1 MKKHISLILLASMAV
16 TLFTGCREIPDT
28 SAELQKDQEQMLQT
42 AERDRDDSALLAA
55 LKVPERFTGEWEGV
69 NGLVQ
74 VTADAE
80 IILPDT
86 DEIPTGSV
94 IRRDFTQEDLD
105 TFLRVFMKGQPFYEE
120 VSITR
125 QEALAEL
132 EKYQA
137 MERGDIP
144 IPDGADAIPGK
155 LSDIIAYYTE
165 LAGTAPNEGELRPA
179 SSSFTSDGTVENMSG
194 WSEADGRKT
203 HLWVQ
208 NFPGAWDSAVWYVQD
223 YGDVNNSYCQQYSAV
238 PEDIAEEPT
247 QPDISEEEAVEIG
260 NALLAELGFKDLV
273 CDRITPVYF
282 ADAMWLQSVII
293 PGNTVWDSASHWQDL
308 DRAILD
314 TGYQMQYVRSLNG
327 FPIGYT
333 GIKGTYVEEGNEMSV
348 WAYESI
354 EVCVAKDGVV
364 YFKWT
369 APTEEPIIELDDTQL
384 MSFDEISSVFE
395 RMIMVRYSYAQTIN
409 DNGSDGHLSIN
420 ISKVR
425 LNLMRVRAKNN
436 NDMGLVIPVWDYYG
450 SEGPIEETIVLTINA
465 IDGSMVSRELGY

>member
-28 SAELQKDQEQMLQT
+28 PAEMQKDQEQMLQT
-42 AERDRDDSALLAA
+42 AEQGRNNSALLAA

-69 NGLVQ
+69 NGLVH

-165 LAGTAPNEGELRPA
+165 LAGTALNEGELRPA

-194 WSEADGRKT
+194 WSEVDGRKT

-223 YGDVNNSYCQQYSAV
+223 YGDVNNSYCQLYSAV
-238 PEDIAEEPT
+238 PDDIAEKPP
-247 QPDISEEEAVEIG
+247 QPEISEEEAVEMG

-273 CDRITPVYF
+273 CDQITPVYF
-282 ADAMWLQSVII
+282 ADAVRLQSASMPVDA
-293 PGNTVWDSASHWQDL
+293 GGVSASHGD
-308 DRAILD
+308 DPERAVTD
-314 TGYQMQYVRSLNG
+314 MGYQMQYVRSLNG

-333 GIKGTYVEEGNEMSV
+333 GINGVNVEEGNELSV
-348 WAYESI
+348 WPYETI

-384 MSFDEISSVFE
+384 MNFDEISSVFE
-395 RMIMVRYSYAQTIN
+395 RMIMVRHSYAQTIN

-450 SEGPIEETIVLTINA
+450 SEEPIEETIVLTINA

>member
-16 TLFTGCREIPDT
+16 TLFTGCRETPDAT
-28 SAELQKDQEQMLQT
+28 AELQKDQEQMLQT
-42 AERDRDDSALLAA
+42 AEQGRDNSALLAA
-55 LKVPERFTGEWEGV
+55 LDVPERFTGEWEGV
-69 NGLVQ
+69 NGLVH

-86 DEIPTGSV
+86 DAIPTGSV

-120 VSITR
+120 VIMTK
-125 QEALAEL
+125 QEALAKL
-132 EKYQA
+132 EEYRA

-144 IPDGADAIPGK
+144 LSGDTTDEK
-155 LSDIIAYYTE
+155 LSDVIAYYTE
-165 LAGTAPNEGELRPA
+165 LASTAPDEGELRPA
-179 SSSFTSDGTVENMSG
+179 ATSFTSDGTVENMSG
-194 WSEADGRKT
+194 WSEIDGRKT

-223 YGDVNNSYCQQYSAV
+223 YGDVNNSYCQPYSAV
-238 PEDIAEEPT
+238 PDDIAKEPP
-247 QPDISEEEAVEIG
+247 QPDISEEEAVKMG
-260 NALLAELGFKDLV
+260 NALLAELGFKGLV
-273 CDRITPVYF
+273 CDQITPVYF

-293 PGNTVWDSASHWQDL
+293 PGNTVWDSASYWQDL

-333 GIKGTYVEEGNEMSV
+333 GIEGTYVEEGNEMSV
-348 WAYESI
+348 WPYESI
-354 EVCVAKDGVV
+354 EVCVTKDGVV

-369 APTEEPIIELDDTQL
+369 APTEEPVIELENTQL

-395 RMIMVRYSYAQTIN
+395 RMIMVRHSYAQTIN
-409 DNGSDGHLSIN
+409 DNGGDGDLSID
-420 ISKVR
+420 IDKVR
-425 LNLMRVRAKNN
+425 LNLMRVRPKSS
-436 NDMGLVIPVWDYYG
+436 NDMGLLIPVWDYYG

>member
-1 MKKHISLILLASMAV
+1 MKKHISLILTALMAM
-16 TLFTGCREIPDT
+16 TLFTGCREIPDAP
-28 SAELQKDQEQMLQT
+28 AELQKDQEQMLQT
-42 AERDRDDSALLAA
+42 AEQGRDNSALLAA
-55 LKVPERFTGEWEGV
+55 LDVPERFTGEWEGV
-69 NGLVQ
+69 NGLVH

-80 IILPDT
+80 IILPDA
-86 DEIPTGSV
+86 DAIPTGSV
-94 IRRDFTQEDLD
+94 ARRDFTQEDLD

-120 VSITR
+120 VSMTK

-144 IPDGADAIPGK
+144 LSGDTTDEK
-155 LSDIIAYYTE
+155 LSDVIAYYTE
-165 LAGTAPNEGELRPA
+165 LAGTAPDEGELRPA
-179 SSSFTSDGTVENMSG
+179 ATSFIADGTVERMRG
-194 WSEADGRKT
+194 WSEVDGRKT

-208 NFPGAWDSAVWYVQD
+208 NFPGAWDSAAWYVQD
-223 YGDVNNSYCQQYSAV
+223 YGNVDGSYCQPYSAV
-238 PEDIAEEPT
+238 PEDIAKKPT
-247 QPDISEEEAVEIG
+247 QPDISEEEAVEMG

-293 PGNTVWDSASHWQDL
+293 PGNTVWDSASHWEDL

-333 GIKGTYVEEGNEMSV
+333 SIMGVSVEEGNEMSV
-348 WAYESI
+348 WPYETI
-354 EVCVAKDGVV
+354 EVCVTKDGVV

-369 APTEEPIIELDDTQL
+369 APTEEPVLETEDTQL
-384 MSFDEISSVFE
+384 MSFDEISSIFE
-395 RMIMVRYSYAQTIN
+395 RMIMVRHSYAQTIS
-409 DNGSDGHLSIN
+409 DNGGDGDLSIN
-420 ISKVR
+420 ISKVK
-425 LNLMRVRAKNN
+425 LNLMRVRAKNS

-450 SEGPIEETIVLTINA
+450 SEGSIEGTIVLTINA
-465 IDGSMVSRELGY
+465 IDGSMISRELGY

>member
-1 MKKHISLILLASMAV
+1 MKKHISLILTALMAM
-16 TLFTGCREIPDT
+16 TLFTGCREIPDAP
-28 SAELQKDQEQMLQT
+28 AELQKDQEQMLQT
-42 AERDRDDSALLAA
+42 AEQGRDNSALLAA
-55 LKVPERFTGEWEGV
+55 LDVPERFTGEWEGV
-69 NGLVQ
+69 NGLVH

-80 IILPDT
+80 IILPDA
-86 DEIPTGSV
+86 DAIPTGSV
-94 IRRDFTQEDLD
+94 ARRDFTQEDLD

-120 VSITR
+120 VSMTK

-144 IPDGADAIPGK
+144 
-155 LSDIIAYYTE
+155 LSGDTTDEKRSDVIAYYTE
-165 LAGTAPNEGELRPA
+165 LAGTAPDEGELRPA
-179 SSSFTSDGTVENMSG
+179 ATSFIADGTVERMRG
-194 WSEADGRKT
+194 WSEVDGRKT

-208 NFPGAWDSAVWYVQD
+208 NFPGAWDSAAWYVQD
-223 YGDVNNSYCQQYSAV
+223 YGNVDGSYCQPYSAV
-238 PEDIAEEPT
+238 PEDIAKKPT
-247 QPDISEEEAVEIG
+247 QPDISEEEAVEMG

-273 CDRITPVYF
+273 CDRITPIYF

-293 PGNTVWDSASHWQDL
+293 PGNTVWDSASHWEDL

-314 TGYQMQYVRSLNG
+314 TGYQMQYARSLNG

-333 GIKGTYVEEGNEMSV
+333 GIMGVSVEEGNEMSV
-348 WAYESI
+348 WPYETI
-354 EVCVAKDGVV
+354 EVCVTKDGVV

-369 APTEEPIIELDDTQL
+369 APTEEPVLETEDTQL
-384 MSFDEISSVFE
+384 MSFDEISSIFE
-395 RMIMVRYSYAQTIN
+395 RMIMVRHSYAQTIS
-409 DNGSDGHLSIN
+409 DNGGDGDLSIN
-420 ISKVR
+420 ISKVK
-425 LNLMRVRAKNN
+425 LNLMRVRAKNS

>member
-16 TLFTGCREIPDT
+16 ALLTGCRETQDAP
-28 SAELQKDQEQMLQT
+28 AELQKDQEQMLQT
-42 AERDRDDSALLAA
+42 AEQGRDDSALLAA
-55 LKVPERFTGEWEGV
+55 LDVPERFTGEWEGV
-69 NGLVQ
+69 NGLVH

-80 IILPDT
+80 IILPDA
-86 DEIPTGSV
+86 DAIPTGSV

-105 TFLRVFMKGQPFYEE
+105 MFLRVFMKGQPFYEE

-125 QEALAEL
+125 QEALAEV

-165 LAGTAPNEGELRPA
+165 LARTAPNEGELRPA
-179 SSSFTSDGTVENMSG
+179 VTSFTSDGTVDRMRG
-194 WSEADGRKT
+194 WSEVDGRKT

-208 NFPGAWDSAVWYVQD
+208 NFPSAWDSAVWYVQD
-223 YGDVNNSYCQQYSAV
+223 YGDVNNSYCQPYSAV
-238 PEDIAEEPT
+238 PEDIAEKPP
-247 QPDISEEEAVEIG
+247 QPDISEEKAVEMG

-273 CDRITPVYF
+273 CDQITPVYF
-282 ADAMWLQSVII
+282 ADAMGLQSASI
-293 PGNTVWDSASHWQDL
+293 PVDESGDSASHAD
-308 DRAILD
+308 DPERAILD

-333 GIKGTYVEEGNEMSV
+333 GIKGVNVEEGNEMSV
-348 WAYESI
+348 WPYETI

-369 APTEEPIIELDDTQL
+369 ALTEEPVLETEDTQL

-395 RMIMVRYSYAQTIN
+395 RMIMVRHSYAQTIN
-409 DNGSDGHLSIN
+409 DNGGDGHLSIN
-420 ISKVR
+420 INKVR
-425 LNLMRVRAKNN
+425 LNLMRVRTKNS

-450 SEGPIEETIVLTINA
+450 AEGPIEETIVLTINA

>member
-1 MKKHISLILLASMAV
+1 MKKYIPLILVVSMAM
-16 TLFTGCREIPDT
+16 TLFTGCQETQDAP
-28 SAELQKDQEQMLQT
+28 AEMQKDQEQMLQT
-42 AERDRDDSALLAA
+42 AEQGGDNSALLAA
-55 LKVPERFTGEWEGV
+55 LDVPEHFTGEWEGV
-69 NGLVQ
+69 NGLVR

-80 IILPDT
+80 IILPDI
-86 DEIPTGSV
+86 DAIPTGSV

-120 VSITR
+120 VIMTK
-125 QEALAEL
+125 QEALAEV

-137 MERGDIP
+137 MECGEIP
-144 IPDGADAIPGK
+144 IPGDADAIPGK

-165 LAGTAPNEGELRPA
+165 LASTAPDEGELRPA
-179 SSSFTSDGTVENMSG
+179 VTSFTFDGQVERMRG
-194 WSEADGRKT
+194 WSEVDGRKT

-208 NFPGAWDSAVWYVQD
+208 NFPGAWGSAVWYVQD
-223 YGDVNNSYCQQYSAV
+223 YGDVNGSYCQPYSAV

-273 CDRITPVYF
+273 CDQITPVYF

-348 WAYESI
+348 WPYESI
-354 EVCVAKDGVV
+354 EVCVTKDGVV

-369 APTEEPIIELDDTQL
+369 APTEEPVIELENTQL

-395 RMIMVRYSYAQTIN
+395 RMIMVRHSYAQTIN
-409 DNGSDGHLSIN
+409 DNGGDGDLSIDIN
-420 ISKVR
+420 KVR
-425 LNLMRVRAKNN
+425 LNLMRVRTKSSK
-436 NDMGLVIPVWDYYG
+436 DMGLVIPVWDYYG